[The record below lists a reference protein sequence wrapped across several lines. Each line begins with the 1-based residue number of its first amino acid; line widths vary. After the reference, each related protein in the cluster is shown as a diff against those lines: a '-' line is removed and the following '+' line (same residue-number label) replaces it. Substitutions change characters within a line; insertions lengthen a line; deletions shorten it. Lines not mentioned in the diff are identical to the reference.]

1 MSILETATA
10 VLRLMALRQSEV
22 TMTDL
27 VEHLSMPKSS
37 ASRVL
42 KQMAEEGLLVR
53 NSTTLAY
60 RPSLLLL
67 ELAHIVR
74 SSTPLI
80 EMCAQAM
87 DTLGTE
93 TGHTGYIS
101 LLDHNDV
108 VVLRVRPGSQ
118 ALRAMTNAGR
128 RLPSWATSTGR
139 ALLARESDAQI
150 RERFRRPVMKVI
162 RVGSAADV
170 TVAERYLGVADRLLF
185 DAQPPKRPGAVPGG
199 NGEPFDWSLLAGRS
213 WPLPWML
220 SGGLTIGNI
229 AEAVRT
235 TGAPAI
241 DVSSGVE
248 TSPGIKDVRLIEDFI
263 AMAKQLG

>member
-1 MSILETATA
+1 MSLTVKICGLSTEETVAAAIEAGAGLVGFVFYPPSPRA
-10 VLRLMALRQSEV
+10 VTPDQVARLVKPVPSTVSKVGLFV
-22 TMTDL
+22 DPDDTLLD
-27 VEHLSMPKSS
+27 
-37 ASRVL
+37 RVL
-42 KQMAEEGLLVR
+42 TLTGLDLIQ
-53 NSTTLAY
+53 LHG
-60 RPSLLLL
+60 L
-67 ELAHIVR
+67 E
-74 SSTPLI
+74 PP
-80 EMCAQAM
+80 E
-87 DTLGTE
+87 
-93 TGHTGYIS
+93 
-101 LLDHNDV
+101 
-108 VVLRVRPGSQ
+108 RV
-118 ALRAMTNAGR
+118 
-128 RLPSWATSTGR
+128 
-139 ALLARESDAQI
+139 AQI

-248 TSPGIKDVRLIEDFI
+248 TSPGIKDPALIREFLR
-263 AMAKQLG
+263 AARAF